1 MKMRTSCIPSISNF
15 SDQLPLSYFISYL
28 HQNFTQMHI
37 IWINKTASNLMLDCD
52 NISPFT
58 LSMSLNYF
66 TSSHWINW
74 SSYSRYNIHSFMRS
88 LPHISTSDIRCTSQ
102 NRIHR
107 TMQRIFYKRK
117 IVRTF
122 DFRQLNLAQLLS
134 TTEFPL
140 HFWNWILPSSSI
152 SSRDSCSQK
161 NRKNQIL
168 YPLFHTFFKNYILKS
183 ENQYTPLL
191 KKNKESFLSLW

>member
-1 MKMRTSCIPSISNF
+1 MC
-15 SDQLPLSYFISYL
+15 
-28 HQNFTQMHI
+28 
-37 IWINKTASNLMLDCD
+37 
-52 NISPFT
+52 
-58 LSMSLNYF
+58 
-66 TSSHWINW
+66 
-74 SSYSRYNIHSFMRS
+74 S
-88 LPHISTSDIRCTSQ
+88 LPHISTSDIGCTSQ

-122 DFRQLNLAQLLS
+122 DFRQLNLTKFLS
-134 TTEFPL
+134 TTKLPL
-140 HFWNWILPSSSI
+140 NFRNRILPSSSI

-168 YPLFHTFFKNYILKS
+168 YPLFHTFSKNYILKS

-191 KKNKESFLSLW
+191 QKNKKNFRPLHYLIKAQSKLVASTMLSFILIISSIISLGARGNIND